1 MIVKNHYA
9 FDSTKQNL
17 KQAELVRLLEE
28 EWLLREAG
36 KSGYL
41 FSEYTLKKYL
51 DLEFRLGEKVLT
63 SGEDSLL
70 TKSTGERKKLLLNYQ
85 LAQKPDFLILDHPFD
100 GLDSDTVAR
109 FKEQFKALAETTTFI
124 QFFTRSEDR
133 LAFCNTALDFQDGH
147 FVKSGALELA
157 DATQNTITEQK
168 IPRTLVT
175 YPDVPEVLIDFR
187 DVSVAFGDK
196 PVLQNIVWQIRKS
209 ESWQLT
215 GVNGS
220 GKTTLLSMITG
231 DSVKGYGKELY
242 IFGSKKG
249 SGESVW
255 EIKKRIGYVTP
266 VLTERFDGMHSV
278 SDMITGGIYDS
289 VGLYRRPTTLERKIA
304 EEWIQL
310 IGLEDKA
317 QMRFRDLSEVDKR
330 LVLIARAMIKNP
342 PLLIL
347 DEPTFALGDAD
358 AALVVS
364 LINTLSKGSDVAII
378 FVSHRRE
385 PGLQVSKVY
394 RLLKGDEGSLGTE
407 YDQEV
412 R

>member
-1 MIVKNHYA
+1 MVSRTHYA
-9 FDSTKQNL
+9 FNSTKGNL
-17 KQAELVRLLEE
+17 RKPDLVGLLEE
-28 EWLLREAG
+28 EWLQDEAG
-36 KSGYL
+36 EKGYL
-41 FSEYTLKKYL
+41 FSEYTLQKYL
-51 DLEFRLGEKVLT
+51 DLEYRLGEKVLT
-63 SGEDSLL
+63 SGEESLL

-85 LAQKPDFLILDHPFD
+85 LAQNPDFIILDHPFD
-100 GLDSDTVAR
+100 GLDAETVAHI
-109 FKEQFKALAETTTFI
+109 KEQFKVLAETTTII
-124 QFFTRSEDR
+124 QFYTRSEDI
-133 LAFCNTALDFQDGH
+133 LAFCNTALQWKDGR
-147 FVKSGALELA
+147 FVKGLALEKA
-157 DATQNTITEQK
+157 EAFQHKISQK
-168 IPRTLVT
+168 PIPKALVT
-175 YPDVPEVLIDFR
+175 YHNLPEVLIDFR

-196 PVLQNIVWQIRKS
+196 PVLHHINWHVKRG

-255 EIKKRIGYVTP
+255 EIKKKIGYVTP

-278 SDMITGGIYDS
+278 SDMITSGIYDS
-289 VGLYRRPTTLERKIA
+289 VGLYKRPTNLERKIA

-310 IGLEDKA
+310 IGLQDKA
-317 QMRFRDLSEVDKR
+317 TKRFRDLSEVDKR

-358 AALVVS
+358 AALVVG
-364 LINTLSKGSDVAII
+364 LINTLSSGSDVAIL

-385 PGLQVSKVY
+385 PGLKVSKEFH
-394 RLLKGDEGSLGTE
+394 LTKGEKGSTG
-407 YDQEV
+407 QEKTSLTS
-412 R
+412 